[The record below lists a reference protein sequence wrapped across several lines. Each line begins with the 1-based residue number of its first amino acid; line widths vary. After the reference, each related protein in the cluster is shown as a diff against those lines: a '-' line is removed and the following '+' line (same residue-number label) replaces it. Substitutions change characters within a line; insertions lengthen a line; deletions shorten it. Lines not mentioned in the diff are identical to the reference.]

1 MGEKFVQY
9 ANSGTTESAV
19 NFPNI
24 AMPQQENTHRLLHIH
39 HNKPGVLSKINQ
51 LFAAENINILA
62 QSLMTSNDVGYLVM
76 DVANAD
82 SQQAF
87 DQLDKIEGTIR
98 LRLLY

>member
-1 MGEKFVQY
+1 M
-9 ANSGTTESAV
+9 

-24 AMPQQENTHRLLHIH
+24 AMPQQANTHRLLHIH

-62 QSLMTSNDVGYLVM
+62 QSLMTSNDIGYLVM